1 MEHDSFYADIIVASS
16 DTFSPGSC
24 KFPKPRRVPMI
35 EVKLENNYREY
46 GGMGSYDISYKGSS
60 MNDDASEPVAPPNPF
75 GSMQKV
81 PSMSDLSEESSAEFP
96 VQVPPLTPIT
106 NQKMTQALTESFS
119 SWEREMHKLNIPKD
133 PRLWNEMNVSR
144 WLGWA
149 VREFSLEGV
158 NPSKFQMNGRDMC
171 ALTKDSFLS
180 QAPPFMGD
188 ILWEHL
194 DMLQKDVDKEQSS
207 LYESVCVPEFEE
219 AFQQPEHVGF
229 QQAEGKV
236 ITLINRASSQ
246 QHYMESGFSHVSD
259 SIHTLNDMNHDEFG
273 MSRFETNTPKSSYME
288 RSPEFYSATLPPSMF
303 QDIKYQPNFQNKSV
317 SKIRC
322 HQDMA
327 LSDAYSSQQYEPPFQ
342 TVPGSVI
349 SPSDQWISEMTGQHP
364 YQPAPN
370 RLPLRDSQAQLNHV
384 NSLQSQ
390 LLNQKQNHT
399 PQHSNDN
406 KPLVQAAVLAGYSGS
421 GPIQL
426 WQFLLELLTD
436 KTCQNFIGW
445 TGNDWEF
452 KLTDPDEVARR
463 WGIRK
468 NKPKMNY
475 EKLSRGLRYYYDKNI
490 IHKTAGKRYV
500 YRFVCDLH
508 TMLGY
513 SPDELRAVVDFKSEK
528 KEDE

>member
-1 MEHDSFYADIIVASS
+1 MEPESFYADISLPSRDIYC
-16 DTFSPGSC
+16 PGSY
-24 KFPKPRRVPMI
+24 KFLKPRQVPMI
-35 EVKLENNYREY
+35 EVKLENSYREY
-46 GGMGSYDISYKGSS
+46 GGMGSYDITYKGSS
-60 MNDDASEPVAPPNPF
+60 MNDDASEPSLLPKPF

-133 PRLWNEMNVSR
+133 PRLWSEMNVSQ

-149 VREFSLEGV
+149 IREFSLEGV

-194 DMLQKDVDKEQSS
+194 DMLQK
-207 LYESVCVPEFEE
+207 
-219 AFQQPEHVGF
+219 G
-229 QQAEGKV
+229 
-236 ITLINRASSQ
+236 
-246 QHYMESGFSHVSD
+246 GFSHVSD
-259 SIHTLNDMNHDEFG
+259 SIQTLNDINPDEFG

-288 RSPEFYSATLPPSMF
+288 RSPEFYPATLPPSMF
-303 QDIKYQPNFQNKSV
+303 QDIKYQPNFQNKNV
-317 SKIRC
+317 SKTVRC

-349 SPSDQWISEMTGQHP
+349 NPNNQWLSEMTGQHP
-364 YQPAPN
+364 YQQAPN

-399 PQHSNDN
+399 PQHPIDN